1 MLRTTLI
8 LFIAVWAV
16 FVVVPV
22 ALLVLWSFLEMKDYS
37 FSSSLS
43 TAAYAAVFDSGR
55 YEVTLR
61 TLRIAGLVTA
71 IELGLAL
78 PFALWLA
85 KGVRS
90 SMLKAMVLALL
101 TVPFFISLA
110 SRTIVWRSVLSR
122 SGLVNT
128 ALMHFGIVEQPV
140 DWLLFSEFSVHLGLL
155 APSFPT
161 MVLPI
166 FLSISLIDDE
176 LIEAA
181 RDLGAPPAKVLG
193 DVILPL
199 ALPGIIAGI
208 IFTFVPLLGET
219 VVPQLLGG
227 GRVSMLGASISSLLQ
242 VLNYP
247 VAAALSTLVLGIFAA
262 LFIALRLIG
271 GGSIAA
277 VFEGMKR

>member
-1 MLRTTLI
+1 MLRATLA
-8 LFIAVWAV
+8 LFITLWVV
-16 FVVVPV
+16 FVVAPV
-22 ALLVLWSFLEMKDYS
+22 VLLIVWSFVEMKDYR
-37 FSSSLS
+37 FTLDFG
-43 TAAYAAVFDSGR
+43 TAAYEAVFGSGR

-61 TLRIAGLVTA
+61 TLRIAATVTL
-71 IELGLAL
+71 IELILAI

-85 KGVRS
+85 KGARS
-90 SMLKAMVLALL
+90 AVLKSMVLALL

-110 SRTIVWRSVLSR
+110 SRTIVWRSALSR
-122 SGLVNT
+122 TGLVNT
-128 ALMHFGIVEQPV
+128 ALMQAGIIDQPL

-161 MVLPI
+161 MVLPV

-181 RDLGAPPAKVLG
+181 RDIGASPGRVFR
-193 DVILPL
+193 DVVLPL
-199 ALPGIIAGI
+199 AMPGIIAGI

-227 GRVSMLGASISSLLQ
+227 GRVSMLGASITSLLQ

-247 VAAALSTLVLGIFAA
+247 VAAALSTLVLGMLAA
-262 LFIALRLIG
+262 LFLMLRLIG
-271 GGSIAA
+271 GGSVAA

>member
-8 LFIAVWAV
+8 LFIALWAV

-37 FSSSLS
+37 FSSSFS

-61 TLRIAGLVTA
+61 TLRIAGVVTA

-128 ALMHFGIVEQPV
+128 ALLHLGIIDQPL

-181 RDLGAPPAKVLG
+181 RDLGAPPARLLA

-227 GRVSMLGASISSLLQ
+227 GRVAMLGSSIGSLLQ

-247 VAAALSTLVLGIFAA
+247 VAAALSTLVLGILAA
-262 LFIALRLIG
+262 LFVTLRLIG
-271 GGSIAA
+271 GGSIGA

>member
-22 ALLVLWSFLEMKDYS
+22 ALLAVWSFLEMKDYS
-37 FSSSLS
+37 FSPGLS

-85 KGVRS
+85 KAVRS
-90 SMLKAMVLALL
+90 SLLKAMVLALL
-101 TVPFFISLA
+101 TVPFFVSLA

-128 ALMHFGIVEQPV
+128 ALLHFGIIEQPI

-199 ALPGIIAGI
+199 ALPGIIAGL

-227 GRVSMLGASISSLLQ
+227 GRVSMLGASITSLLQ

-247 VAAALSTLVLGIFAA
+247 VAAALSTLVLGILAA
-262 LFIALRLIG
+262 LFLALRLIG

>member
-1 MLRTTLI
+1 MLRTTLF
-8 LFIAVWAV
+8 LFIALWAA
-16 FVVVPV
+16 FIVVPV

-43 TAAYAAVFDSGR
+43 AAAYAAVFDSGR

-61 TLRIAGLVTA
+61 TLRIAGVVTA

-90 SMLKAMVLALL
+90 PMLKAMVLALL

-128 ALMHFGIVEQPV
+128 ALMHLGIIDQPL

-161 MVLPI
+161 MVLPV

-199 ALPGIIAGI
+199 ALPGIVAGI

-227 GRVSMLGASISSLLQ
+227 GRVSMLGASITSLLQ

-247 VAAALSTLVLGIFAA
+247 VAAALATLVLGILAA
-262 LFIALRLIG
+262 LFLTLRLIG

-277 VFEGMKR
+277 IFEGMKR

>member
-1 MLRTTLI
+1 MLRTTLF
-8 LFIAVWAV
+8 LFIALWAV

-37 FSSSLS
+37 FSTSLS
-43 TAAYAAVFDSGR
+43 LDAYAAVFDSGR

-61 TLRIAGLVTA
+61 TLRIAGTVTA

-90 SMLKAMVLALL
+90 PLLKAMVLALL

-128 ALMHFGIVEQPV
+128 ALMHLGIIDQPL

-161 MVLPI
+161 MVLPV

-181 RDLGAPPAKVLG
+181 RDLGASPVKVLG

-199 ALPGIIAGI
+199 ALPGIVAGI

-227 GRVSMLGASISSLLQ
+227 GRVAMLGASITSLLQ

-247 VAAALSTLVLGIFAA
+247 VAAALAALVLGILAA
-262 LFIALRLIG
+262 LFLALRLIG

>member
-1 MLRTTLI
+1 MLRATLA
-8 LFIAVWAV
+8 LFITLWVV
-16 FVVVPV
+16 FVVAPV
-22 ALLVLWSFLEMKDYS
+22 VLLIVWSFVEMKDYR
-37 FSSSLS
+37 FTLDFG
-43 TAAYAAVFDSGR
+43 TAAYEAVFGSGR

-61 TLRIAGLVTA
+61 TLRIAATVTL
-71 IELGLAL
+71 IELILAI

-85 KGVRS
+85 KGARS
-90 SMLKAMVLALL
+90 AVLKSMVLALL

-122 SGLVNT
+122 TGLVNT
-128 ALMHFGIVEQPV
+128 ALMQAGIIDQPL

-161 MVLPI
+161 MVLPV

-181 RDLGAPPAKVLG
+181 RDIGASPGRVFR
-193 DVILPL
+193 DVVLPL
-199 ALPGIIAGI
+199 AMPGIIAGI

-227 GRVSMLGASISSLLQ
+227 GRVSMLGASITSLLQ

-247 VAAALSTLVLGIFAA
+247 VAAALSTLVLGMLAA
-262 LFIALRLIG
+262 LSLMLRLIG
-271 GGSIAA
+271 GGSVAA

>member
-1 MLRTTLI
+1 MLRATLA
-8 LFIAVWAV
+8 LFITLWVV
-16 FVVVPV
+16 FVVAPV
-22 ALLVLWSFLEMKDYS
+22 VLLIVWSFVEMKDYR
-37 FSSSLS
+37 FTLDFG
-43 TAAYAAVFDSGR
+43 TAAYEAVFGSGR

-61 TLRIAGLVTA
+61 TLRIAATVTL
-71 IELGLAL
+71 IELILAI

-85 KGVRS
+85 KGARS
-90 SMLKAMVLALL
+90 AVLKSMVLALL

-122 SGLVNT
+122 TGLVNT
-128 ALMHFGIVEQPV
+128 ALMQAGIIDQPL

-161 MVLPI
+161 MVLPV

-181 RDLGAPPAKVLG
+181 RDIGASPGRVFR
-193 DVILPL
+193 DVVLPL
-199 ALPGIIAGI
+199 AMPGIIAGI

-227 GRVSMLGASISSLLQ
+227 GRVSMLGASITSLLQ

-247 VAAALSTLVLGIFAA
+247 VAAALSTLVLGMLAA
-262 LFIALRLIG
+262 LFLMLRLIG
-271 GGSIAA
+271 GGSVAA